1 VSVWDPHNIDLHAL
15 GVNSDLVASAMLTF
29 AYSTETVEG
38 LPGKPV
44 PGGAFELPAPVGRV
58 TVGFRAASGGS
69 SVGP

>member
-1 VSVWDPHNIDLHAL
+1 VGPHPIDLHAL
-15 GVNSDLVASAMLTF
+15 EVNSDLVAFAMLTF

>member
-1 VSVWDPHNIDLHAL
+1 
-15 GVNSDLVASAMLTF
+15 MLTC

-38 LPGKPV
+38 LPSKPV